1 MINKDFFLALQDLEK
16 EKGIPQEVFLE
27 ALENALVSA
36 CKKQFTGTAGT
47 VEIKINP
54 DKGSIE
60 FFTVKNVVEEVV
72 DPENEI
78 SVEEAHEIK
87 KNLKAGDKIREKIV
101 PKDFSRIAAQTAK
114 QVILQKIHETER
126 DAAMTE
132 FSDKEGEL
140 LVGVIRKID
149 AKNVYIELGKGQVE
163 GLMMP
168 SDQVPGEKYNVND
181 KIKVFVKRIK
191 SGFHGAQ
198 VLVSRSSPGL
208 VRKLFEDEVPEIKQ
222 GTVVIKAISREAGER
237 TKIAICSE
245 DERVD
250 AIGACVGN
258 KGARVNAVVEE
269 LNGEKIDIIPWSDNP
284 LEFIAKALSPAKVI
298 SVTQLDGDKT
308 AMAVVPD
315 DKLSLAIGKNGQNAR
330 LAVRLTGWKIDV
342 KSVSAAE
349 KLGIGTGLEEED
361 TPVDEEIEEI
371 ETFETAEPVTDGEV
385 LDLEAETE
393 ENVEEAVEEISGEKA
408 D

>member
-1 MINKDFFLALQDLEK
+1 MINKDFFAALQDLEK

-27 ALENALVSA
+27 ALSNALISA
-36 CKKQFTGTAGT
+36 CKKQYAGTVGT
-47 VEIKINP
+47 VEIKMNP
-54 DKGSIE
+54 EKGSID
-60 FFTVKNVVEEVV
+60 FYMVKTIVSEVI

-78 SVEEAHEIK
+78 TLEKAREVK
-87 KNLKAGDKIREKIV
+87 KSYKLGDKYTEKIV

-114 QVILQKIHETER
+114 QVILQKLHETER
-126 DAAMTE
+126 DAAMNE

-140 LVGVIRKID
+140 LVGIVRKID

-168 SDQVPGEKYNVND
+168 SDQVPGETYNVND

-198 VLVSRSSPGL
+198 VLVSRSAPGL

-222 GTVVIKAISREAGER
+222 GTVVIKSISREAGER
-237 TKIAICSE
+237 TKIAIYSE

-250 AIGACVGN
+250 AIGSCVGN
-258 KGARVNAVVEE
+258 KGARVNAIVEE
-269 LNGEKIDIIPWSDNP
+269 LKGEKIDIIPWSENP

-298 SVTQLDGDKT
+298 SVTQLDGEKT

-342 KSVSAAE
+342 KSQSAAE
-349 KLGIGTGLEEED
+349 KLGLTAGIEDTEESLEED
-361 TPVDEEIEEI
+361 I
-371 ETFETAEPVTDGEV
+371 
-385 LDLEAETE
+385 
-393 ENVEEAVEEISGEKA
+393 
-408 D
+408 

>member
-1 MINKDFFLALQDLEK
+1 MINKDFFAALQDLEK

-27 ALENALVSA
+27 ALSNALISA
-36 CKKQFTGTAGT
+36 CKKQYAGT
-47 VEIKINP
+47 VGTVDIKMNP
-54 DKGSIE
+54 EKGSID
-60 FFTVKNVVEEVV
+60 FFMVKTIVAEVI

-78 SVEEAHEIK
+78 TLEKAREVK
-87 KNLKAGDKIREKIV
+87 KSYKLGDKYTEKIV

-114 QVILQKIHETER
+114 QVILQKLHETER
-126 DAAMTE
+126 DAAMNE

-140 LVGVIRKID
+140 LVGIVRKID

-168 SDQVPGEKYNVND
+168 SDQVPGETYNVND

-198 VLVSRSSPGL
+198 VLVSRSAPGL

-222 GTVVIKAISREAGER
+222 GTVVIKSISREAGER
-237 TKIAICSE
+237 TKIAIYSE

-250 AIGACVGN
+250 AIGSCVGN
-258 KGARVNAVVEE
+258 KGARVNAIVEE
-269 LNGEKIDIIPWSDNP
+269 LKGEKIDIIPWSENP

-298 SVTQLDGDKT
+298 SVTQLDGEKT

-342 KSVSAAE
+342 KSQSAAE
-349 KLGIGTGLEEED
+349 KLGLTTGIEDTEEGLEED
-361 TPVDEEIEEI
+361 I
-371 ETFETAEPVTDGEV
+371 
-385 LDLEAETE
+385 
-393 ENVEEAVEEISGEKA
+393 
-408 D
+408 